1 MSLFAKK
8 PLDQMLAQ
16 AEGKGLKR
24 TLGAGNLV
32 ALGIGAIIGAGLFV
46 RTAAA
51 AGQAAGPAV
60 TLSFVVAAIGCAFAG
75 LCYAEF
81 AAMIPIA
88 GSAYAYSYTTMGELI
103 AWIIGWALIMEYAL
117 GAATV
122 SIAWSEYLN
131 NLLGGSIP
139 YEWCHSPFEA
149 LHRVTGDAVNQ
160 IVAVMPDAVKSVK
173 DGVLVLSERQFEALP
188 ANLAQTVEVTKGIM
202 NAPALIILLLLTLL
216 LIKGSQESAFVNMI
230 IVFVK
235 VAIVLLFIGFGWQF
249 IKPENHTP
257 YMIPEGTLGHEGF
270 FKWGWGGVLGGA
282 AIVFFAFIGFDAVS
296 TAAQEAKNPKRD
308 MPIGILGSLVVC
320 TILYILFGHV
330 LTGVANYTEFN
341 TAGKEASVAYAI
353 QTYMKGYEW
362 LGTSVTVAILAGFS
376 SVILVMLMGQSR
388 IFYTMSNDGLIPKA
402 FGELHPKYRTP
413 YKANWILFIFVGLF
427 AAFVPGS
434 VAGDLT
440 SFGTLFAFVL
450 VSIGV
455 WILRVK
461 SPNIE
466 RPFKAPIVPVVS
478 TLGAL
483 ICTGM
488 IVALDAQTLKV
499 AFGWMAVGLVV
510 YFLYSRH
517 HSKLKN
523 FSEILPHASD
533 FERKEKE

>member
-1 MSLFAKK
+1 MSIWRKK
-8 PLDQMLAQ
+8 SLEALLQQAQ
-16 AEGKGLKR
+16 GSNLKR
-24 TLGAGNLV
+24 TLGAGSLI

-51 AGQAAGPAV
+51 ATDAAGSGV
-60 TLSFVVAAIGCAFAG
+60 TLSFIVAAIGCAFAG

-81 AAMIPIA
+81 AAMIPIS
-88 GSAYAYSYTTMGELI
+88 GSAYAYSFVTMGELV
-103 AWIIGWALIMEYAL
+103 AWVIGWALIMEYAL

-131 NLLGGSIP
+131 NLLGNSIP
-139 YEWCHSPFEA
+139 YQWCHSPFEKLYQA
-149 LHRVTGDAVNQ
+149 SSEVITQ
-160 IVAVMPDAVKSVK
+160 I
-173 DGVLVLSERQFEALP
+173 QALP
-188 ANLAQTVEVTKGIM
+188 GNWVGIEKGFLNADQFAKLPAEIVSQVTITSGIM
-202 NAPALIILLLLTLL
+202 NIPALVILLALTLL
-216 LIKGSQESAFVNMI
+216 LIKGTQESATVNAI

-235 VAIVLLFIGFGWQF
+235 VAIVLVFIVVGWQF

-257 YMIPEGTLGHEGF
+257 YLIPEGTIGHEGF

-330 LTGVANYTEFN
+330 LTGVTNWKEFVDPEK
-341 TAGKEASVAYAI
+341 GREASVAYTI
-353 QTYMKGYEW
+353 STYMTEYSW
-362 LGTSVTVAILAGFS
+362 LATAVTVAILAGFS

-402 FGELHPKYRTP
+402 FGDLHPKFKTP
-413 YKANWILFIFVGLF
+413 YKSNMILFVFVGAF
-427 AAFVPGS
+427 AAFVPGH

-461 SPNIE
+461 APNME
-466 RPFKAPIVPVVS
+466 RPFRTPIAPVVS
-478 TLGAL
+478 VLGAL
-483 ICTGM
+483 ICTAM
-488 IVALDAQTLKV
+488 IVGLDKHTLQA
-499 AFGWMAVGLVV
+499 AFAWMAVGLVV
-510 YFLYSRH
+510 YFLYSKKN
-517 HSKLKN
+517 SKLN
-523 FSEILPHASD
+523 T
-533 FERKEKE
+533 